1 MLVAQDIS
9 SRAFFVS
16 RWRADEVAK
25 LWDQETTNSRK
36 TRRKNEQTPDDI
48 LLSYESL
55 ALRWD
60 LSVIVVRRRVRAS
73 NIPIIR
79 ISYSTVRVRLSDV
92 LKFEAASVAQ
102 EPSEYQSSL
111 TDSMHK
117 ILAARKAARAEGKAE
132 VASK

>member
-1 MLVAQDIS
+1 M
-9 SRAFFVS
+9 
-16 RWRADEVAK
+16 
-25 LWDQETTNSRK
+25 SRK

>member
-1 MLVAQDIS
+1 MP
-9 SRAFFVS
+9 
-16 RWRADEVAK
+16 
-25 LWDQETTNSRK
+25 RK
-36 TRRKNEQTPDDI
+36 TRRKNEQTADDI

-92 LKFEAASVAQ
+92 LKFEAESVAN
-102 EPSEYQSSL
+102 EPSEYQTRL
-111 TDSMHK
+111 TDAMHT
-117 ILAARKAARAEGKAE
+117 ILRQRKLEKERAAK
-132 VASK
+132 